1 MKKVI
6 LILAVLLCTAPCFAQ
21 FSSIPQRLELV
32 EVEINEGETIL
43 EVFNS
48 PVEGQNHYYLS
59 VGHLGMGDEVIQVQ
73 VDPLFEL
80 FIPLGDTLAEAME
93 RLQALQDLFKGAPG
107 NSIVIDGNLAAGF
120 PNDKIEPV
128 KVSYRKVLLSR
139 MLEFS
144 VEREG
149 YIRSTHIS
157 KMDFGSIVT
166 SMKLHRKIHPDD

>member
-32 EVEINEGETIL
+32 EVEINEGETVL

-59 VGHLGMGDEVIQVQ
+59 VGHLGVGDEVIQVQ

-80 FIPLGDTLAEAME
+80 FIPLGDTLAEVME

-107 NSIVIDGNLAAGF
+107 NSIV
-120 PNDKIEPV
+120 
-128 KVSYRKVLLSR
+128 R

>member
-1 MKKVI
+1 
-6 LILAVLLCTAPCFAQ
+6 
-21 FSSIPQRLELV
+21 
-32 EVEINEGETIL
+32 
-43 EVFNS
+43 
-48 PVEGQNHYYLS
+48 
-59 VGHLGMGDEVIQVQ
+59 
-73 VDPLFEL
+73 
-80 FIPLGDTLAEAME
+80 
-93 RLQALQDLFKGAPG
+93 LQAVHDLFKGAPG
-107 NSIVIDGNLAAGF
+107 NSIVVDGNLAAGF

-128 KVSYRKVLLSR
+128 KVSYRKFLLSR